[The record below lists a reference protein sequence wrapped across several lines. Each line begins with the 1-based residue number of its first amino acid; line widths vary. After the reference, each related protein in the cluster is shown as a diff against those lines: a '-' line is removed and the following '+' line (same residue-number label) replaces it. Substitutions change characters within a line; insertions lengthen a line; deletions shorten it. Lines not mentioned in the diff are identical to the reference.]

1 MSKHQAE
8 PNRHLA
14 SCVVLGVTLAISA
27 LPATASAGVAFTWDP
42 AGASPPLA
50 GAGSAFTADTIYGGH
65 YLWSLGPAGPPTVAH
80 PGRIF
85 QVDFYEQVQQFSLG
99 SGAPFVPTGLNGPEG
114 APGSYGLYVKMTVEV
129 EQVGAPNIYDY
140 HSLTMSLMADPGNN
154 DGVLSATASGVGF
167 ANGTTGDITLAMGS
181 LISSSFQLNP
191 TTGIRSIGHF
201 TESFQ
206 PSSGEGGFFVTPV
219 SPYTVLEEFL
229 TIPTMGPGAI
239 QTMLDSSDPSSQYN
253 WVNGATAVMDLRVP
267 EPASVLPR
275 SRAMSSA
282 FPASHRAALRSA
294 ITDRPSRPE
303 PINSRDAG
311 SGATLGVSDRKA
323 PDPIFEA
330 EYDGRDRA

>member
-114 APGSYGLYVKMTVEV
+114 ASGSYGLYVKMTVEV

-239 QTMLDSSDPSSQYN
+239 QTMLDSSDPSSQYQLGE
-253 WVNGATAVMDLRVP
+253 WCHGGHGPARAGTRICFATKPRDVIGLPGLSSGGLAQRNYGQTEQARANQQQRRRFWRHARRVGQ
-267 EPASVLPR
+267 ES
-275 SRAMSSA
+275 
-282 FPASHRAALRSA
+282 
-294 ITDRPSRPE
+294 
-303 PINSRDAG
+303 AG
-311 SGATLGVSDRKA
+311 SHFRS
-323 PDPIFEA
+323 
-330 EYDGRDRA
+330 